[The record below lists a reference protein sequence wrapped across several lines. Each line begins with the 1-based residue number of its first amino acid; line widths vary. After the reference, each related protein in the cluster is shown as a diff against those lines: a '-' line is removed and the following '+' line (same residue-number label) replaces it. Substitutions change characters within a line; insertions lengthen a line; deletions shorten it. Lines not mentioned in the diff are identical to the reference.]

1 MTTYFADVIVPLP
14 LPKLFTYRIPL
25 GMEHEARPLMR
36 VVVPFGRKK
45 LYAGLIA
52 KVHSTPPAAYQ
63 AKYIEQVLDETPI
76 INEVNFKL
84 WKWISEYYMCPMGSV
99 MNVALP
105 SGFKISS
112 ETKITRHP
120 ELDEIK
126 SSINDKEYLIL
137 EALESQTHLSL
148 DEISDVLQQKTILP
162 TVNAMINKKLLIT
175 GEDMKLRFKPKM
187 VPYVRLTKAY
197 RSEQKLNEILNALSV
212 APKQME
218 ALMHYLKISGW
229 HTQNKVEVRK
239 QILNEVLQKSKSAI
253 KALVDKQVFE
263 IYEREEGRLNP
274 FVIDTELKLKLTEQ
288 QNTAIGKI
296 IDFWS
301 EHKPVLL
308 HGVTSSG
315 KTEVYIELI
324 KACIKEGKQ
333 ALFLVPEIAL
343 TTQLVNRLK
352 AHFGEQMGVYHSRFN
367 DNERVETWN
376 AIIGVNKYSKFKLIV
391 GARSSLFLPFDNLGL
406 IIVDEEQE
414 NSFKQFDPEPR
425 YHARDLAIVA
435 ASISKANIV
444 MGTATP
450 SYESYD
456 NALKEK
462 YGLVEMKQRF
472 GDREMPKIEISDL
485 KKAHAHKAMHGSF
498 SPELY
503 QEIKQALERKE
514 QIILFRNRRG
524 FAPRAQCTT
533 CGWTTDCKN
542 CDISLTFHKF
552 RKEMVCH
559 YCGFHV
565 PFPKSCG
572 QCRSATVNLQGQGT
586 EKIEEEISELF
597 PHARVARM
605 DLETTRQKHS
615 YQKLISDFEDRQIDI
630 LVGTQM
636 LSKGLD
642 FDNVSLVGIISAD
655 SILHYPD
662 FRAYERAYSLME
674 QVAGRAGRKN
684 KKGRVIIQSFD
695 SDNPILKKVQQH
707 DYTGVFQEQLKH
719 REQFYYP
726 PYSRL
731 IQITLK
737 HKDPQFLRI
746 AAQHFGKYLK
756 PTFKENMLGPEA
768 PTIARIR
775 NWYIEHLLLKIPA
788 NQTNKSIKRLIR
800 EAIDHFK
807 SQKEFNGVRII
818 LDVDPQ

>member
-1 MTTYFADVIVPLP
+1 
-14 LPKLFTYRIPL
+14 
-25 GMEHEARPLMR
+25 
-36 VVVPFGRKK
+36 
-45 LYAGLIA
+45 
-52 KVHSTPPAAYQ
+52 
-63 AKYIEQVLDETPI
+63 
-76 INEVNFKL
+76 
-84 WKWISEYYMCPMGSV
+84 
-99 MNVALP
+99 
-105 SGFKISS
+105 
-112 ETKITRHP
+112 
-120 ELDEIK
+120 
-126 SSINDKEYLIL
+126 
-137 EALESQTHLSL
+137 
-148 DEISDVLQQKTILP
+148 
-162 TVNAMINKKLLIT
+162 
-175 GEDMKLRFKPKM
+175 
-187 VPYVRLTKAY
+187 
-197 RSEQKLNEILNALSV
+197 
-212 APKQME
+212 
-218 ALMHYLKISGW
+218 
-229 HTQNKVEVRK
+229 
-239 QILNEVLQKSKSAI
+239 
-253 KALVDKQVFE
+253 
-263 IYEREEGRLNP
+263 
-274 FVIDTELKLKLTEQ
+274 
-288 QNTAIGKI
+288 
-296 IDFWS
+296 
-301 EHKPVLL
+301 
-308 HGVTSSG
+308 
-315 KTEVYIELI
+315 
-324 KACIKEGKQ
+324 
-333 ALFLVPEIAL
+333 
-343 TTQLVNRLK
+343 
-352 AHFGEQMGVYHSRFN
+352 
-367 DNERVETWN
+367 
-376 AIIGVNKYSKFKLIV
+376 
-391 GARSSLFLPFDNLGL
+391 
-406 IIVDEEQE
+406 
-414 NSFKQFDPEPR
+414 
-425 YHARDLAIVA
+425 
-435 ASISKANIV
+435 
-444 MGTATP
+444 
-450 SYESYD
+450 
-456 NALKEK
+456 
-462 YGLVEMKQRF
+462 
-472 GDREMPKIEISDL
+472 
-485 KKAHAHKAMHGSF
+485 
-498 SPELY
+498 
-503 QEIKQALERKE
+503 
-514 QIILFRNRRG
+514 
-524 FAPRAQCTT
+524 
-533 CGWTTDCKN
+533 
-542 CDISLTFHKF
+542 
-552 RKEMVCH
+552 MVCH

-572 QCRSATVNLQGQGT
+572 QCGSATVNLQGQGT

-775 NWYIEHLLLKIPA
+775 NWYIEQLLLKIPA

>member
-14 LPKLFTYRIPL
+14 LPQLFTYRIPVGL
-25 GMEHEARPLMR
+25 EQSAKQFVR

-45 LYAGLIA
+45 LYAGLVA
-52 KVHSTPPAAYQ
+52 KVHSTPPAEYQ
-63 AKYIEQVLDETPI
+63 AKYIEQILDETPI
-76 INEVNFKL
+76 INQTNFRL
-84 WKWISEYYMCPMGSV
+84 WEWISKYYLCPLGSV
-99 MNVALP
+99 MNVSLP
-105 SGFKISS
+105 AGFKISS

-120 ELDEIK
+120 ELTEVTV
-126 SSINDKEYLIL
+126 SLSDKEYLIL
-137 EALESQTHLSL
+137 EALEAQSHLSL
-148 DEISDVLQQKTILP
+148 EDIAKILQQKTILP
-162 TVNAMINKKLLIT
+162 LINSMINKRMLIT
-175 GEDMKLRFKPKM
+175 EEDMKLRYKPKQ
-187 VPYVRLTKAY
+187 VAYIRLAKNY
-197 RSEQKLNEILNALSV
+197 RSEQQLNDILNELSK

-218 ALMHYLKISGW
+218 AVMHYLKISGW
-229 HTQNKVEVRK
+229 HTEKKVEVRK
-239 QILNEVLQKSKSAI
+239 QLLNEAMQSSKGAI
-253 KALVDKQVFE
+253 KTLIDKEVFE
-263 IYEREEGRLNP
+263 QYEREEGRLNP
-274 FVIDTELKLKLTEQ
+274 FVLDHESKLQLTENQ
-288 QNTAIGKI
+288 TNAIDDITG
-296 IDFWS
+296 FW
-301 EHKPVLL
+301 EQKKPVLL

-315 KTEVYIELI
+315 KTEVYIQLI
-324 KACIKEGKQ
+324 KNCIKEGKQ

-352 AHFGEQMGVYHSRFN
+352 AHFGEDLGVFHSRFN

-376 AIIGVNKYSKFKLIV
+376 AILGIHKYSKFKLIV

-406 IIVDEEQE
+406 VIVDEEQE

-425 YHARDLAIVA
+425 YHARDVAIVA
-435 ASISKANIV
+435 AKMHNANIIL
-444 MGTATP
+444 GTATP

-462 YGLVEMKQRF
+462 YGMVEMNHRF
-472 GDREMPKIEISDL
+472 GNREMPKIQIADL
-485 KKAHAHKAMHGSF
+485 KKAHSQKEMRASF

-503 QEIKQALERKE
+503 YEMVQALERKE

-533 CGWTTDCKN
+533 CGWTSDCKN
-542 CDISLTFHKF
+542 CDISLTYHKF

-565 PFPKSCG
+565 PFPKTCLQCG
-572 QCRSATVNLQGQGT
+572 SPTVNLQGQGT
-586 EKIEEEISELF
+586 EKIEEEITELF

-630 LVGTQM
+630 LIGTQM

-674 QVAGRAGRKN
+674 QVSGRAGRKN
-684 KKGRVIIQSFD
+684 KKGKVVIQAFD
-695 SDNPILKKVQQH
+695 VDNPILKNVQQH
-707 DYTGVFQEQLKH
+707 DYIGVYKNQLQH
-719 REQFYYP
+719 RKQFFYP

-737 HKDPQFLRI
+737 HKDPQFLRQ
-746 AAQHFGKYLK
+746 AADHFGKYLK

-775 NWYIEHLLLKIPA
+775 NWYIENLLLKMPA
-788 NQTNKSIKRLIR
+788 NQTNAGLKRLIKDS
-800 EAIDHFK
+800 IHHYK
-807 SQKEFNGVRII
+807 TQKQFSGVRVII
-818 LDVDPQ
+818 DVDPQ

>member
-1 MTTYFADVIVPLP
+1 
-14 LPKLFTYRIPL
+14 
-25 GMEHEARPLMR
+25 MEQDARPLMR

-52 KVHSTPPAAYQ
+52 KVHSTPPAQYQ

-76 INEVNFKL
+76 INEVNYKL
-84 WKWISEYYMCPMGSV
+84 WQWISDYYMCPMGSV

-105 SGFKISS
+105 AGFKISS

-126 SSINDKEYLIL
+126 GKVNDKEYLIL

-148 DEISDVLQQKTILP
+148 EEIADLLQQKTILP
-162 TVNAMINKKLLIT
+162 TVNAMINKRMLIT
-175 GEDMKLRFKPKM
+175 EEDMKLRFKPKM
-187 VPYVRLTKAY
+187 VPYVRLVESY
-197 RSEQKLNEILNALSV
+197 RNEKKLNEILNALSS

-218 ALMHYLKISGW
+218 ALMQYLKISGW
-229 HTQNKVEVRK
+229 HTENKVEVRK
-239 QILNEVLQKSKSAI
+239 QILNEAMQKSASSI
-253 KALVDKQVFE
+253 KALVDKGVFE

-274 FVIDTELKLKLTEQ
+274 FVLDTELKLKLTEQ
-288 QNTAIGKI
+288 QTIAIEKI
-296 IDFWS
+296 QGFWK
-301 EHKPVLL
+301 EKKPVLL

-315 KTEVYIELI
+315 KTEVYIQLI
-324 KACIKEGKQ
+324 KDCIQQGKQ

-352 AHFGEQMGVYHSRFN
+352 AHFGDQMGVYHSRFN

-376 AIIGVNKYSKFKLIV
+376 AILGIHKYSKFKLIV
-391 GARSSLFLPFDNLGL
+391 GARSSLFLPFDKLGL

-425 YHARDLAIVA
+425 YHARDVAIVA
-435 ASISKANIV
+435 ATISKANIV

-472 GDREMPKIEISDL
+472 GNREMPKIEIADL
-485 KKAHAHKAMHGSF
+485 KKANAEKAMHGSF

-542 CDISLTFHKF
+542 CDISLTYHKF

-559 YCGFHV
+559 YCGFSV
-565 PFPKSCG
+565 PFPKTCG
-572 QCRSATVNLQGQGT
+572 QCGSPTVNLQGQGT

-615 YQKLISDFEDRQIDI
+615 YQKLISDFEDRQIDV

-662 FRAYERAYSLME
+662 FRAYEKAFSLME

-695 SDNPILKKVQQH
+695 NENPILNKVQNH
-707 DYTGVFQEQLKH
+707 DYQGTYIEQLKH
-719 REQFYYP
+719 RKEFFYP

-746 AAQHFGKYLK
+746 AAEHFGKYLK
-756 PTFKENMLGPEA
+756 PTFKANMLGPEP

-775 NWYIEHLLLKIPA
+775 NWYIEHMLLKIPA
-788 NQTNKSIKRLIR
+788 NQTNKTLKRMILD
-800 EAIDHFK
+800 AINHFK

>member
-1 MTTYFADVIVPLP
+1 VTTYFADVIVPLP
-14 LPKLFTYRIPL
+14 LPRLFTYRIPL
-25 GMEHEARPLMR
+25 GMEQDARPLMR

-52 KVHSTPPAAYQ
+52 KVHSTPPAQYQ

-76 INEVNFKL
+76 INEVNYKL
-84 WKWISEYYMCPMGSV
+84 WQWISDYYMCPMGSV

-105 SGFKISS
+105 AGFKISS

-126 SSINDKEYLIL
+126 GKVNDKEYLIL

-148 DEISDVLQQKTILP
+148 EEIADLLQQKTILP
-162 TVNAMINKKLLIT
+162 TVNAMINKRMLIT
-175 GEDMKLRFKPKM
+175 EEDMKLRFKPKM
-187 VPYVRLTKAY
+187 VPYVRLVESY
-197 RSEQKLNEILNALSV
+197 RNEKKLNEILNALSS

-218 ALMHYLKISGW
+218 ALMQYLKISGW
-229 HTQNKVEVRK
+229 HTENKVEVRK
-239 QILNEVLQKSKSAI
+239 QILNEAMQKSASSI
-253 KALVDKQVFE
+253 KALVDKGVFE

-274 FVIDTELKLKLTEQ
+274 FVLDTELKLKLTEQ
-288 QNTAIGKI
+288 QTIAIEKI
-296 IDFWS
+296 QGFWK
-301 EHKPVLL
+301 EKKPVLL

-315 KTEVYIELI
+315 KTEVYIQLI
-324 KACIKEGKQ
+324 KDCIQQGKQ

-352 AHFGEQMGVYHSRFN
+352 AHFGDQMGVYHSRFN

-376 AIIGVNKYSKFKLIV
+376 AILGIHKYSKFKLIV
-391 GARSSLFLPFDNLGL
+391 GARSSLFLPFDKLGL

-425 YHARDLAIVA
+425 YHARDVAIVA
-435 ASISKANIV
+435 ATISKANIV

-472 GDREMPKIEISDL
+472 GNREMPKIEIADL
-485 KKAHAHKAMHGSF
+485 KKANAEKAMHGSF

-542 CDISLTFHKF
+542 CDISLTYHKF

-559 YCGFHV
+559 YCGFSV
-565 PFPKSCG
+565 PFPKTCG
-572 QCRSATVNLQGQGT
+572 QCGSPTVNLQGQGT

-615 YQKLISDFEDRQIDI
+615 YQKLISDFEDRQIDV

-662 FRAYERAYSLME
+662 FRAYEKAFSLME

-695 SDNPILKKVQQH
+695 NENPILNKVQNH
-707 DYTGVFQEQLKH
+707 DYQGTYIEQLKH
-719 REQFYYP
+719 RKEFFYP

-746 AAQHFGKYLK
+746 AAEHFGKYLK
-756 PTFKENMLGPEA
+756 PTFKANMLGPEP

-775 NWYIEHLLLKIPA
+775 NWYIEHMLLKIPA
-788 NQTNKSIKRLIR
+788 NQTNKTLKRMILD
-800 EAIDHFK
+800 AINHFK

>member
-1 MTTYFADVIVPLP
+1 
-14 LPKLFTYRIPL
+14 
-25 GMEHEARPLMR
+25 MEQDARPLMR

-52 KVHSTPPAAYQ
+52 KVHNTPPAQYQ

-76 INEVNFKL
+76 INEVNYKL
-84 WKWISEYYMCPMGSV
+84 WQWISDYYMCPMGSV

-105 SGFKISS
+105 AGFKISS

-126 SSINDKEYLIL
+126 GTVNDKEYLIL

-148 DEISDVLQQKTILP
+148 EEIADLLQQKTILP
-162 TVNAMINKKLLIT
+162 TVNAMINKRMLIT
-175 GEDMKLRFKPKM
+175 EEDMKLRFKPKM
-187 VPYVRLTKAY
+187 VPYVRLAEQY
-197 RSEQKLNEILNALSV
+197 RNEKKLNEVLNVLSS

-218 ALMHYLKISGW
+218 ALMQYLKISGW
-229 HTQNKVEVRK
+229 HTENKVEVRK
-239 QILNEVLQKSKSAI
+239 QILNEAMQKSASSI
-253 KALVDKQVFE
+253 KALIDKAVFE

-274 FVIDTELKLKLTEQ
+274 FVLDTELKLKLTEQ
-288 QNTAIGKI
+288 QTIAIEKI
-296 IDFWS
+296 QEFWK
-301 EHKPVLL
+301 EKKPVLL

-315 KTEVYIELI
+315 KTEVYIQLI
-324 KACIKEGKQ
+324 KDCIQQGKQ

-352 AHFGEQMGVYHSRFN
+352 AHFGDQMGVYHSRFN

-376 AIIGVNKYSKFKLIV
+376 AILGIHKYSKFKLIV

-425 YHARDLAIVA
+425 YHARDAAIVA
-435 ASISKANIV
+435 ATISKANIV

-472 GDREMPKIEISDL
+472 GNREMPKIEIADL
-485 KKAHAHKAMHGSF
+485 KKAHAEKAMHGSF

-542 CDISLTFHKF
+542 CDISLTYHKF

-559 YCGFHV
+559 YCGFSV
-565 PFPKSCG
+565 PFPKTCG
-572 QCRSATVNLQGQGT
+572 QCGSPTVNLQGQGT

-615 YQKLISDFEDRQIDI
+615 YQKLISNFEDRQIDV

-662 FRAYERAYSLME
+662 FRAYEKAYSLME

-695 SDNPILKKVQQH
+695 NENPILKKVQDH
-707 DYTGVFQEQLKH
+707 DYKGTYLEQLKH
-719 REQFYYP
+719 RKEFFYP

-746 AAQHFGKYLK
+746 AAEHFGKYLK
-756 PTFKENMLGPEA
+756 PTFKSNMLGPEP

-788 NQTNKSIKRLIR
+788 NQTNKTLKRMILESIN
-800 EAIDHFK
+800 HFK
-807 SQKEFNGVRII
+807 SQKEFNGVRVI